1 MRKLLRTLAATAIL
15 ASAAV
20 LMGPCAV
27 WAQHGGG
34 HGGGGHGGGGH
45 ASGGHAGGGFG
56 GHAGGGFSSGARPG
70 GFSAG
75 VHPSGAASVYHS
87 GATHVGG
94 VGAYNHNYG
103 QNYSYGHNYG
113 AYRPYYGSY
122 GRGYGYYR
130 PYYGY
135 GAYLPFAF
143 GLGYYSNYYS
153 PLDYGAA
160 YYASSSYPQISAYG
174 SDNIPLTSDP
184 QAANPSSA
192 DRPPSDDLAHLQL
205 TVPENA
211 TVLID
216 GTATTQ
222 TGSVREFV
230 TPALAPGSRY
240 SYKIAVRYTDAQ
252 GKAVEDARDI
262 SFRANDWFSIDF
274 TRPQPQQ
281 QVPANPLLP
290 KSAKEE

>member
-1 MRKLLRTLAATAIL
+1 MRTRLGTFAATAIL
-15 ASAAV
+15 ASAAA
-20 LMGPCAV
+20 LMAAGPV
-27 WAQHGGG
+27 WAQR
-34 HGGGGHGGGGH
+34 GGGHGGGGH
-45 ASGGHAGGGFG
+45 AGGGHAGGGHAGG

-70 GFSAG
+70 GFSMGAHPGGAG
-75 VHPSGAASVYHS
+75 HVYNYGAA
-87 GATHVGG
+87 HVGG
-94 VGAYNHNYG
+94 VGAYNHSYG
-103 QNYSYGHNYG
+103 QNYGYGHNYS
-113 AYRPYYGSY
+113 AYRPYYGGY
-122 GRGYGYYR
+122 GHGYGYYR

-135 GAYLPFAF
+135 GAYLPFGF

-160 YYASSSYPQISAYG
+160 YDASSYPPTAAYG
-174 SDNIPLTSDP
+174 SASVPLTGDT
-184 QAANPSSA
+184 QLAGPSSD
-192 DRPPSDDLAHLQL
+192 DRPPADDLAHLRL

-240 SYKIAVRYTDAQ
+240 SYKVAVRYTDAQ
-252 GKAVEDARDI
+252 GKAVEDVRDI
-262 SFRANDWFSIDF
+262 RFRANDWFSIDF

-281 QVPANPLLP
+281 QAPATPLP